1 MKEITVEQLMQWHER
16 GETME
21 VIDVRTP
28 AEYREV
34 HIPFAKNVPLESF
47 HPDEFVQ
54 QRCDSSIP
62 VVIVCRT
69 GRRATRAC
77 QQLKSCGLENGYVL
91 VGGTEAWEAEGH
103 DVVRGKKA
111 MSLEQQVRIAA
122 GTMVFAGTL
131 LGAFVHPALLVIPAF
146 VGAGLV
152 YAGVTDSCPMAMLI
166 AKLPWNQVTLE
177 CAGSCSEASE
187 ESKTGAGKPHFAQRA
202 SQREEE
208 VVHG

>member
-28 AEYREV
+28 AEYREI

-54 QRCDSSIP
+54 QRCDSSVP

-91 VGGTEAWEAEGH
+91 VGGTEAWEAEGY
-103 DVVRGKKA
+103 DVIRGKKA

-122 GTMVFAGTL
+122 GTMVFGGTL

-166 AKLPWNQVTLE
+166 AKMPWNQVTLQ
-177 CAGSCSEASE
+177 CAGSCSEGPEAP
-187 ESKTGAGKPHFAQRA
+187 KADAAPPHFARRA
-202 SQREEE
+202 SPCEEE